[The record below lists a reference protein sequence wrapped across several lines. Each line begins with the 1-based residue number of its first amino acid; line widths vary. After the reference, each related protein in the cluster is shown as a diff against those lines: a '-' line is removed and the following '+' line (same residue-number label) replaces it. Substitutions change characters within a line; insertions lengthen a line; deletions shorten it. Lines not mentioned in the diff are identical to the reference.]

1 MAVKIPASATP
12 VQVEAWRVAG
22 DLSRL
27 MPTGWVVVGGQMVQ
41 FHGWRTGN
49 DPERTTTDL
58 DVALAIRSDRFALR
72 EATRHLQEAGFSPM
86 QHDSGIEYRW
96 TRASQMV
103 EGAKVQ
109 VDILLPR
116 NLGERYPRSI
126 TGADGFESAGVQWA
140 TEDACAYDID
150 VAGELFTIPVPDLV
164 GAILAKSAAI
174 LHESTSHGR
183 RHSRDL
189 AFLCRIA
196 TRGDLARRVS
206 GAQRDRIA
214 RALEACG
221 DDVTR
226 DMRQVMGR
234 LAGQAPEL
242 PF

>member
-1 MAVKIPASATP
+1 
-12 VQVEAWRVAG
+12 
-22 DLSRL
+22 
-27 MPTGWVVVGGQMVQ
+27 
-41 FHGWRTGN
+41 
-49 DPERTTTDL
+49 
-58 DVALAIRSDRFALR
+58 
-72 EATRHLQEAGFSPM
+72 M

-150 VAGELFTIPVPDLV
+150 VAGELCTIPVPDLV

-174 LHESTSHGR
+174 LQEPTSHGR

-196 TRGDLARRVS
+196 TRGDLARRVP

-221 DDVTR
+221 DDATS
-226 DMRQVMGR
+226 DMRQVMAR
-234 LAGQAPEL
+234 LAGQAPAF